1 MAKKINL
8 ESFSSIKDI
17 MTLHYKNIC
26 LIMPTEAIEEEGGRK
41 PKGLRCKTKQAAA
54 SLLPDQWR

>member
-26 LIMPTEAIEEEGGRK
+26 LIMPTEAIEEGGRK
-41 PKGLRCKTKQAAA
+41 PKGLRRKTKQAAA
-54 SLLPDQWR
+54 SRLPDQWR